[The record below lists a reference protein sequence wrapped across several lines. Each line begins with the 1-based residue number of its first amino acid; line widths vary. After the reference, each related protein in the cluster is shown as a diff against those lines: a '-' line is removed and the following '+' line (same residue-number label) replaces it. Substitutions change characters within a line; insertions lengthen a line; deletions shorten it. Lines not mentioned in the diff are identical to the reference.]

1 MQDSNSTNTVTLL
14 HGVNYGTLYVDS
26 TDSNRIT
33 ITPNNWH
40 HYAIMKK
47 GDRIS
52 WFYDGEFVDVIK
64 QIALPNTI
72 SAILSIN
79 GNGFGDNFTVGSSG
93 IYINDLYVTNKAIY
107 NDNGFTPPE
116 EYRELIFYDF

>member
-1 MQDSNSTNTVTLL
+1 
-14 HGVNYGTLYVDS
+14 
-26 TDSNRIT
+26 
-33 ITPNNWH
+33 
-40 HYAIMKK
+40 MKK

-52 WFYDGEFVDVIK
+52 WFYDGEFVDVVK
-64 QIALPNTI
+64 QITLPNTI